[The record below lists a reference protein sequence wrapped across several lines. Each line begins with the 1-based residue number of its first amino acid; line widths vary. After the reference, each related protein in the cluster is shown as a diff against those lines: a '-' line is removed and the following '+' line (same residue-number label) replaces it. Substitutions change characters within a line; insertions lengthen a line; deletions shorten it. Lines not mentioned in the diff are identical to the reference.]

1 MGAILMTT
9 FYCVVFLILL
19 RIVGPPL
26 FRFFKVYLWPYLV
39 RFARWWWEWQKE
51 EAWRRRMAA
60 RSSPA
65 PQLISP
71 ERVNDRT
78 RDVVEVERR
87 QRAVSFLD
95 EEESGPLERRFCY
108 PSCESALSLRSRHA

>member
-1 MGAILMTT
+1 MGAILITT

-26 FRFFKVYLWPYLV
+26 FRFFKVYLWPYLK

-51 EAWRRRMAA
+51 DARRRRMAA

-65 PQLISP
+65 PQLIPP

-78 RDVVEVERR
+78 RVVVEVERR
-87 QRAVSFLD
+87 QR
-95 EEESGPLERRFCY
+95 ERYVVERD
-108 PSCESALSLRSRHA
+108 